1 MWYCWPDEDVHCRRL
16 SQFAVRVVWKSFEE
30 VEASPSLF
38 YVLDTI
44 MERDVG
50 CRNARVVK
58 LDGEGSMHLHLRHR
72 LFQAA
77 DVG

>member
-1 MWYCWPDEDVHCRRL
+1 M
-16 SQFAVRVVWKSFEE
+16 VWKSVEE
-30 VEASPSLF
+30 VEALPSLF
-38 YVLDTI
+38 YVLDMI

-58 LDGEGSMHLHLRHR
+58 LDGEGSMHLHLHLRHR